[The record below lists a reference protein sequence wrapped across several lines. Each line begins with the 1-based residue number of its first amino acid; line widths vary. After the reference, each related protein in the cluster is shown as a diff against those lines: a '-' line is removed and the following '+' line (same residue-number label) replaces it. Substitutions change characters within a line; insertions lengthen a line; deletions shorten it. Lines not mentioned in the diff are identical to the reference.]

1 MMNDKNT
8 YISPEE
14 QTEYEKAKAKALTLL
29 SYKEYTSGE
38 LTKRLQQ
45 SVSPKA
51 AEQAV
56 ERMVSLG
63 FINDEDYAER
73 YAGKLAAKGFGEW
86 RIRMEMRRKGLDPDT
101 IDFTLDHL
109 EADPV
114 EQAREVLEKKYP
126 LWQEDERVKR
136 RAYGALARRG
146 FRPEEI
152 RQAMTGLEFE

>member
-1 MMNDKNT
+1 MMNNT
-8 YISPEE
+8 DGYISPEE
-14 QTEYEKAKAKALTLL
+14 QGEYEKAKAKALTLL

-45 SVSPKA
+45 TVSQEA

-56 ERMVSLG
+56 ERMISLG
-63 FINDEDYAER
+63 FINDEDYAQR

-101 IDFTLDHL
+101 IDFTL

-114 EQAREVLEKKYP
+114 ERAREVLEKKYP

-152 RQAMTGLEFE
+152 RQAMAGLEFE